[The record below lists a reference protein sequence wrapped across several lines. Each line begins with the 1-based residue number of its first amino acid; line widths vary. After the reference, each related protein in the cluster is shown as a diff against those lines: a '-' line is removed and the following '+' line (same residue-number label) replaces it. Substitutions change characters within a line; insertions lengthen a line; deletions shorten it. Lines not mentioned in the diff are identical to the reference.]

1 MFGHG
6 RTWSAFAICLILAA
20 QWCGGP
26 LDAAEPRI
34 LELSGVA
41 TAATP
46 IQDDANLYDVQFV
59 GTKSGWA
66 VGDHGVIWHTT
77 DGGRNWRL
85 VNSSVE
91 CPLRSVCFLTD
102 RMGWIVGGGT
112 TPYTRIGYGVVLFT
126 SNGGASW
133 QRLAQHALPQ
143 LLFVKFFDRQQGIAV
158 GEATSEH
165 PTGVLTTN
173 DGGKTWQAAVGKRHS
188 GWRAADF
195 LGPEVGVVAGS
206 RGRVL
211 LFGSGRLLEP
221 RIGQLGLRGLR
232 GVKLQRD
239 ETGWLVGD
247 GGLVRRTD
255 TGGVV
260 WKAPPTPLPKE
271 LREVF
276 DFRTVES
283 RGQKAWVAG
292 HPGSVIW
299 HTPDGGQ
306 TWMQQMTGQSLPI
319 NSLTFASESVGWAV
333 GALGTFLRTD
343 DGGQT
348 WKTVRG
354 RGRRVA
360 LMTIHARPNR
370 VSFHLIAK
378 QSGNLGYRSLVLLPA
393 RRDVGPD
400 GHAALDQDLR
410 LQEAVAAVGGSAG
423 EIGWQFPISVPGL
436 DRNADKLLAD
446 WQRRTEG
453 RFREVFLGKLVCQ
466 LRTWRPSVV
475 VIDRAPADDATTAL
489 LNDAVF
495 QAVKQSADPTHFIP
509 HYELAALQPWQ
520 VEKIYMRLPPGSTGN
535 AHVDLQ
541 RYMPRLGFSVQ
552 VAAAESYAMWT
563 SLPQAFTNR
572 EAYRSIVDKIETDKL
587 GTTPR
592 EFFVGIPLMPGSAA
606 RRKLTVVDDREN
618 KARRKIAQRQRNY
631 QAYVAKSLN
640 EPRLAG
646 QVIGQ
651 LSDIIGGMPDRQAAV
666 QLVQLANEYRRR
678 GHWDLVE
685 ATLVE
690 LVQRYP
696 NQPAALDAMRWLFQ
710 LWTGAEPAWQRARDV
725 QVGQSRSVVSED
737 AVRARLEKSIQLAK
751 FGLSNLEEDPRDV
764 GLDPLKLVNDSG
776 ELKIGVNQRWRT
788 GAVQKWHEQAV
799 RMASLIRKKSP
810 AL

>member
-239 ETGWLVGD
+239 E
-247 GGLVRRTD
+247 
-255 TGGVV
+255 
-260 WKAPPTPLPKE
+260 
-271 LREVF
+271 
-276 DFRTVES
+276 
-283 RGQKAWVAG
+283 AG
-292 HPGSVIW
+292 
-299 HTPDGGQ
+299 
-306 TWMQQMTGQSLPI
+306 
-319 NSLTFASESVGWAV
+319 
-333 GALGTFLRTD
+333 
-343 DGGQT
+343 
-348 WKTVRG
+348 
-354 RGRRVA
+354 GRRRAGETDRHGWRRLESPADAAAQGAARGLRFSDGRKPRPKSLGCRTSGERDLAHSRRRADLDAADDRAVVA
-360 LMTIHARPNR
+360 DQFLDVR
-370 VSFHLIAK
+370 VGECGLGGRCP
-378 QSGNLGYRSLVLLPA
+378 GNISED
-393 RRDVGPD
+393 RRRRADLEDGP
-400 GHAALDQDLR
+400 R
-410 LQEAVAAVGGSAG
+410 KGSA
-423 EIGWQFPISVPGL
+423 S
-436 DRNADKLLAD
+436 R
-446 WQRRTEG
+446 
-453 RFREVFLGKLVCQ
+453 
-466 LRTWRPSVV
+466 
-475 VIDRAPADDATTAL
+475 IDDDSCPA
-489 LNDAVF
+489 
-495 QAVKQSADPTHFIP
+495 
-509 HYELAALQPWQ
+509 
-520 VEKIYMRLPPGSTGN
+520 
-535 AHVDLQ
+535 
-541 RYMPRLGFSVQ
+541 
-552 VAAAESYAMWT
+552 
-563 SLPQAFTNR
+563 
-572 EAYRSIVDKIETDKL
+572 
-587 GTTPR
+587 
-592 EFFVGIPLMPGSAA
+592 
-606 RRKLTVVDDREN
+606 
-618 KARRKIAQRQRNY
+618 
-631 QAYVAKSLN
+631 
-640 EPRLAG
+640 EPRLIPLNRETVG
-646 QVIGQ
+646 
-651 LSDIIGGMPDRQAAV
+651 
-666 QLVQLANEYRRR
+666 
-678 GHWDLVE
+678 
-685 ATLVE
+685 
-690 LVQRYP
+690 
-696 NQPAALDAMRWLFQ
+696 
-710 LWTGAEPAWQRARDV
+710 EP
-725 QVGQSRSVVSED
+725 
-737 AVRARLEKSIQLAK
+737 
-751 FGLSNLEEDPRDV
+751 GLPES
-764 GLDPLKLVNDSG
+764 
-776 ELKIGVNQRWRT
+776 
-788 GAVQKWHEQAV
+788 GAVAG
-799 RMASLIRKKSP
+799 A
-810 AL
+810 A